1 MEQVLINTLLGDIA
15 TIGTGATNG
24 ASQTNINYRGA
35 IITAML
41 GIVTGTSPTLKMQLQ
56 WSPDNGTTWLNYGSS
71 TGAISVATGNTVT
84 IFVYPTNT
92 SVAGATPGAF
102 TIGSTGSVILNAPLP
117 ATWRIV
123 YTGAGTT
130 PVIPLSSVY
139 VNYLF

>member
-1 MEQVLINTLLGDIA
+1 MEQVLINALLGDSA

-24 ASQTNINYRGA
+24 SLQTNTNYRGA
-35 IITAML
+35 IITAIL
-41 GIVTGTSPTLKMQLQ
+41 GTVTGTSPTLTMQLQ
-56 WSPDNGTTWLNYGSS
+56 WSPDNGITWLNYGSS
-71 TGAISVATGNTVT
+71 TGQISVITGNTVT
-84 IFVYPTNT
+84 IFVYPTNST
-92 SVAGATPGAF
+92 VAGSSPSAF

-117 ATWRIV
+117 RTWRIV